1 MQAFLKAIMPLFQ
14 VAWSEIQTHLI
25 HWRDSVR
32 YVIVSFWNVLSNKDV
47 AISFGKTY
55 WKE

>member
-1 MQAFLKAIMPLFQ
+1 MPLFQ